1 MTSSGSV
8 IYSAVAVIQTKS
20 RSLASASER
29 GFATK
34 VARDSG
40 AAQLRAPLPTAVQ
53 RYTQF
58 SDGRP
63 RDGGVS
69 RRSFRVTA
77 VISGSEFQFVIIFRR
92 REGAA
97 DHLGGTTLKGSQFAI
112 NDFAL

>member
-1 MTSSGSV
+1 MTNWSD

-40 AAQLRAPLPTAVQ
+40 AAQLWASLPAVVR

-69 RRSFRVTA
+69 RRSSRVTA
-77 VISGSEFQFVIIFRR
+77 IISGSEFQLVIIFRR
-92 REGAA
+92 REGIA
-97 DHLGGTTLKGSQFAI
+97 DRLGGTTLEGSQFAI
-112 NDFAL
+112 TDFAL